1 MHMFIGFTGV
11 SHVTFN
17 LNFYRTNKLYAF
29 KSLSKSTKSYH
40 LYIYQ
45 SNSKILGL
53 NNQQSCSK
61 TVLSEWEVFLSFLD
75 LGDLLGLLVH
85 AQSGSE
91 GSGKLGSQEL
101 SSSG

>member
-1 MHMFIGFTGV
+1 
-11 SHVTFN
+11 
-17 LNFYRTNKLYAF
+17 
-29 KSLSKSTKSYH
+29 
-40 LYIYQ
+40 
-45 SNSKILGL
+45 LGL

-61 TVLSEWEVFLSFLD
+61 AVLSEWEVFLSFLD

-85 AQSGSE
+85 AQLGSE